1 MGFWIGRDKL
11 STSKKGLLHHI
22 EIYVSDLNR
31 SSEFWAWFLGH
42 LGYEQYQKWE
52 SGVSFKLGDTYLVFV
67 QANPKHLDQPY
78 HRCKV
83 GLNHLAFHADSLE
96 QLDLLRQELLSRQVP
111 LLYADRHFNRSDSIK
126 NALYFEDPDRIKVEV
141 VVGFSD

>member
-67 QANPKHLDQPY
+67 RAN
-78 HRCKV
+78 
-83 GLNHLAFHADSLE
+83 
-96 QLDLLRQELLSRQVP
+96 LLRQELLSRQVP
-111 LLYADRHFNRSDSIK
+111 LLYADRYFNRSDSIK